1 MNNNHLKYR
10 LLNIIKRIG
19 GNFTSIFKILNLP
32 SNAITKLYESLF
44 IEDGLRIYPIL
55 ETERI
60 GLNKAIIWCRKSSI
74 KYETAKKIMG
84 PLTSIFRGD
93 LEENKFL
100 LTFYSSKEKY
110 KEYKEEI
117 EKLTRMINAE
127 CEIEYIDKY
136 YRYINDESCFDFNNK
151 TWICDNKITF
161 VSYPHS
167 SLTDLHRQDVDLLV
181 TIQSNP
187 FSPFL
192 LSLHFNHIK
201 QYLRGFIYTLGD
213 LNYLV
218 TSRGNYILS
227 SPYLLWSVKLDDGN
241 YVSEYHIN
249 KENLD
254 KLTRELMDQDIIVAV
269 KDLAFAHGFSIPYE
283 VFKYNKWEMPRI
295 VVES

>member
-1 MNNNHLKYR
+1 MNNNHLKYHI
-10 LLNIIKRIG
+10 LNIVKKIG
-19 GNFTSIFKILNLP
+19 GNFTSIVKLLNLP
-32 SNAITKLYESLF
+32 SNIIGKLYEELF
-44 IEDGLRIYPIL
+44 IEDGLRIYPVL

-60 GLNKAIIWCRKSSI
+60 GLNKAVIWCEKSSI

-84 PLTSIFRGD
+84 PLTSLFRGD

-100 LTFYSSKEKY
+100 LIFYCSKQKY

-117 EKLTRMINAE
+117 EKLSKMINAE
-127 CEIEYIDKY
+127 CEIKFIDKY
-136 YRYINDESCFDFNNK
+136 YRYINDEGCFDFNNK
-151 TWICDNKITF
+151 TWVCDNKTTLI
-161 VSYPHS
+161 SYPHS
-167 SLTDLHRQDVDLLV
+167 PLIDLHRQDVDLLV

-192 LSLHFNHIK
+192 LHLHFDHIK

-213 LNYLV
+213 TNYIV
-218 TSRGNYILS
+218 TVRGNYILS
-227 SPYLLWSVKLDDGN
+227 SPYMLWSVKLDDGS
-241 YVSEYHIN
+241 YISEYHVN

-254 KLTRELMDQDIIVAV
+254 KLTRELRDQDIIVSV

-283 VFKYNKWEMPRI
+283 VFKYNRWEMPKI